1 MRLGDPVL
9 IRGRMFVLRGVDPM
23 SVPDRQA
30 EVEDPRTGERF
41 TVPCAE
47 LEEPEEPPRAAAGLD
62 PVG

>member
-9 IRGRMFVLRGVDPM
+9 IRGRTFVLRGIDPM

-30 EVEDPRTGERF
+30 EVEDPHTGERF

-47 LEEPEEPPRAAAGLD
+47 LEELDEPPWAARGFD